1 MHYPSIIRNLP
12 LIEIKVSGAVGFL
25 MQGKNN
31 QLVFFNFTE
40 DTEIPMH
47 SHGAQWGIV
56 VDGKIDLTI
65 GGITKTYQ
73 KGESYFIKSGEI
85 HGGKIYRGFKAIDF
99 FEDADRY
106 SVSGQ

>member
-1 MHYPSIIRNLP
+1 MDYPKIITDLP
-12 LIEIKVSGAVGFL
+12 KIEIPLNGVEGFL
-25 MQGKNN
+25 MQSKNN
-31 QLVFFNFTE
+31 QLVFFEFTE

-65 GGITKTYQ
+65 GSTTKTYR
-73 KGESYFIKSGEI
+73 KGDSYTIKAREE
-85 HGGKIYRGFKAIDF
+85 HGGKIYKGFKAIDF

-106 SVSGQ
+106 SYL

>member
-1 MHYPSIIRNLP
+1 MNYPEIIKNLP
-12 LIEIKVSGAVGFL
+12 KIDIPINGVDAYL
-25 MQGKNN
+25 MQSENN
-31 QLVFFNFTE
+31 QLVFFNFNE

-65 GGITKTYQ
+65 GGVEKTFV
-73 KGESYFIKSGEI
+73 KGDSYNIKAGEI
-85 HGGKIYRGFKAIDF
+85 HGGKIYAGFKAIDF

-106 SVSGQ
+106 